1 MKQYLLDT
9 HALIWFLEGDTQLSE
24 TAKSIILDTN
34 NQLSISLASLWEMAI
49 KMSIGKL
56 TLTQSIEQIVQ
67 RLPLEFINILPIEV
81 PHVLAIQNL
90 HFHHKDPFD
99 RILIAQSL
107 VEDFTIVSIETIF
120 DQYLVK
126 RAW

>member
-9 HALIWFLEGDTQLSE
+9 HALIWFLEGDSQLSE
-24 TAKSIILDTN
+24 TAKNIILDTN

-56 TLTQSIEQIVQ
+56 SLTQSIEQIVQ

-81 PHVLAIQNL
+81 QHVLAIQNL

>member
-9 HALIWFLEGDTQLSE
+9 HALIWFLEGDSQLSE

-34 NQLSISLASLWEMAI
+34 NQMSISLASLWEMAI

>member
-34 NQLSISLASLWEMAI
+34 NQMSISLASLWEMAI

>member
-9 HALIWFLEGDTQLSE
+9 HALIWFLEGDSQLSE
-24 TAKSIILDTN
+24 TAKNIILDTN
-34 NQLSISLASLWEMAI
+34 NQLSISLASIWEMAI

-56 TLTQSIEQIVQ
+56 SLTQSIEQIVQ